1 MADGPRR
8 VGDLLQLPESEGKR
22 DNPAELVGIL
32 VGSMSPNRRHGQA
45 PNRTPEAL
53 RFNRVT
59 SMNLSRTENLG
70 RPVAAA
76 SYALGTGA
84 PCTLFDLYVID
95 RLQAGEREDRKEDWV
110 RDLGGNLDDEER
122 DKLRQV
128 LDKALRVRRQFC
140 ARRACS
146 DRGVTAQILV
156 CPAVRAIFGR
166 TWEEWTGA
174 FPYSRDRRRSADPW

>member
-1 MADGPRR
+1 MGLDVA
-8 VGDLLQLPESEGKR
+8 E
-22 DNPAELVGIL
+22 PAARPGAE
-32 VGSMSPNRRHGQA
+32 P
-45 PNRTPEAL
+45 TPQAL

-110 RDLGGNLDDEER
+110 RDLGSNLDDEER

-128 LDKALRVRRQFC
+128 LDKALHVRMPIL
-140 ARRACS
+140 RAQ
-146 DRGVTAQILV
+146 GV
-156 CPAVRAIFGR
+156 F
-166 TWEEWTGA
+166 
-174 FPYSRDRRRSADPW
+174 

>member
-1 MADGPRR
+1 LNISPEEMPFEADMPAGRAALNRAFYGPITEAMAAGPQR
-8 VGDLLQLPESEGKR
+8 VGDLLELPNLEGQR
-22 DNPAELVGIL
+22 NNPGELIGIL
-32 VGSMSPNRRHGQA
+32 VGLDVAEPAARPGA
-45 PNRTPEAL
+45 EPTPQAL

-95 RLQAGEREDRKEDWV
+95 RLQAGEREDRKEDLV
-110 RDLGGNLDDEER
+110 RDLGSNLDDEER

-128 LDKALRVRRQFC
+128 LDKALHVRMPIL
-140 ARRACS
+140 RAQ
-146 DRGVTAQILV
+146 GV
-156 CPAVRAIFGR
+156 F
-166 TWEEWTGA
+166 
-174 FPYSRDRRRSADPW
+174 